1 MRVIAA
7 PGHQVPT
14 EEDPY
19 KYIGEDESVEV
30 ADTSYYR
37 RRLAA
42 KELLIPLDPSVPQG
56 PSVEKKPRG
65 SAKQP
70 AQESAE

>member
-19 KYIGEDESVEV
+19 KYIQGDKPVDV
-30 ADTSYYR
+30 ADSSYYR
-37 RRLAA
+37 RRLATG
-42 KELLIPLDPSVPQG
+42 ELLTA
-56 PSVEKKPRG
+56 EKSRG

>member
-1 MRVIAA
+1 MHVIAA

-19 KYIGEDESVEV
+19 KYIGEAEAVEV

-37 RRLAA
+37 RRLTA
-42 KELLIPLDPSVPQG
+42 KELLIPADPSVPQE
-56 PSVEKKPRG
+56 PQVEKKPRG
-65 SAKQP
+65 SVKQP
-70 AQESAE
+70 AQEAAE

>member
-7 PGHQVPT
+7 PGHRVPT

-19 KYIGEDESVEV
+19 QYIEETKAVDVPC
-30 ADTSYYR
+30 TSYYR
-37 RRLAA
+37 RRMATG
-42 KELLIPLDPSVPQG
+42 ELLTA
-56 PSVEKKPRG
+56 EKPRG

>member
-19 KYIGEDESVEV
+19 KYIGEAKAVEV

-37 RRLAA
+37 RRLATG
-42 KELLIPLDPSVPQG
+42 ELLVPEEPLATEPPGANKS
-56 PSVEKKPRG
+56 RG
-65 SAKQP
+65 GAKQP
-70 AQESAE
+70 AQESSE

>member
-7 PGHQVPT
+7 PGHRVPT

-19 KYIGEDESVEV
+19 KYIEETKAVDVPG
-30 ADTSYYR
+30 TSYYR
-37 RRLAA
+37 RRLATG
-42 KELLIPLDPSVPQG
+42 ELLPA
-56 PSVEKKPRG
+56 EKARG